1 MRVDLVRVGGIYMVK
16 ICFTKLK
23 TLKEPMDK
31 IEQERASWY
40 SLVSSICLIFI
51 QEERILN
58 YLYLMQH
65 A

>member
-1 MRVDLVRVGGIYMVK
+1 
-16 ICFTKLK
+16 
-23 TLKEPMDK
+23 MDK